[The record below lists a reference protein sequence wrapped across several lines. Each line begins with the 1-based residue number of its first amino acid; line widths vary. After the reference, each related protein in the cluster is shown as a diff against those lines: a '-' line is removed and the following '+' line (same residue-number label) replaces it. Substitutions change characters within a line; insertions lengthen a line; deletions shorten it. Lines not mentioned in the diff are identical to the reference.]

1 MFRAH
6 WKIYEGVFSE
16 KKLTA
21 ISLQLFSHKGSI
33 IDFRLGFTPIFFF
46 TEFKFT
52 EFTNLKTFETNL
64 REVVKS
70 VALK

>member
-6 WKIYEGVFSE
+6 RKIYEGVFSE

-21 ISLQLFSHKGSI
+21 ISLQIFSHKGSI
-33 IDFRLGFTPIFFF
+33 IDFRLGFTPIFF
-46 TEFKFT
+46 FT

>member
-1 MFRAH
+1 MFRTH
-6 WKIYEGVFSE
+6 WNIYQGVFSE

-21 ISLQLFSHKGSI
+21 TSLQLFSHEGFI
-33 IDFRLGFTPIFFF
+33 LDFRLGFTPIFF

>member
-1 MFRAH
+1 MFRTH
-6 WKIYEGVFSE
+6 WNIYQGVFSE

-21 ISLQLFSHKGSI
+21 TSLQLFSHKGFI
-33 IDFRLGFTPIFFF
+33 LDFRLGFTPIF
-46 TEFKFT
+46 FT

>member
-6 WKIYEGVFSE
+6 RKIYEGVFSE

-21 ISLQLFSHKGSI
+21 ISLQIFSLKGSI